1 MNVQRNLGD
10 PDNLSGLQETE
21 IEPHNDAVFDLT
33 DLLRVI
39 RVRQK
44 IILGTALAVVAV
56 TALVLFRLTPLYSA
70 KSLVMLDQ
78 RQNKVEDINA
88 VLSGLPTDPTS
99 IENQVQILRSR
110 NLLSRVIDKQHLMQD
125 PEFGPGKPNLLAGAV
140 YFLNPLHWFPN
151 SVTTK
156 TDAEK
161 LRDERNAMIDHLLGG
176 ETVAAQGRSSAI
188 LITFASEDANKAAAI
203 SNAIADAY
211 VEDQLEAK
219 FEATQ
224 KATVWLADRI
234 QELSVQVQTA
244 EAAVQEYKAENG
256 LTETVNGT
264 SLVNQQMSDL
274 NGQLITQRSDLAEK
288 EARYARVLQLQRTGH
303 AEDVTQAV
311 ESPLITQLRGQETDL
326 LRQEADLTSK
336 YGPRHPKMLD
346 LESQKRN
353 LQAKIAEEV
362 QRVVQTV
369 GNDVAIARARVG
381 SLQASLSKLTGE
393 STVDSK
399 ARVKLTELQA
409 RASSSRQLYEAFLGR
424 FKEAQGQQG
433 IQAPDARIIS
443 RAEVPGAP
451 SFPNKSLSLGI
462 AIPGGFLLG
471 FLFAMLAERLDAGFR
486 TVHQIERLLGVPVLS
501 TLPEILSLEKT
512 EGQAADRV
520 VDKPMSSFA
529 EAVRGLQMGLVLSNV
544 DKRPKVV
551 LVTSSVPSEGKTTV
565 AISLARLAAAGRL
578 KALVIDADLRRP
590 SVAETVRLTTTTNG
604 LVQALTGDVPLEQCL
619 VKDPKS
625 TATILPAY
633 RVAGSPPDI
642 LGSIAMER
650 IIEGL
655 KSHYDL
661 IILDSAPL
669 LPVNDTKVLARLA
682 DAVLFVVRWEK
693 TPRDAV
699 IEAARALADIH
710 APVAGVV
717 LARADAKR
725 YRYYSYGY
733 QDYYA
738 YDKYYSN

>member
-10 PDNLSGLQETE
+10 PDNQSGLQETE
-21 IEPHNDAVFDLT
+21 IEPQNETAFDLT

-39 RVRQK
+39 RVRKK

-56 TALVLFRLTPLYSA
+56 TALALFRLTPLYTA
-70 KSLVMLDQ
+70 KALVMLDQ
-78 RQNKVEDINA
+78 RQNKVEDVNA

-110 NLLSRVIDKQHLMQD
+110 SLLSRVIDKQHLMD
-125 PEFGPGKPNLLAGAV
+125 DSEFGAAKPNLLVGVV
-140 YFLNPLHWFPN
+140 YYLNPLHWFPN
-151 SVTTK
+151 LATTK
-156 TDAEK
+156 TDAEM
-161 LRDERNAMIDHLLGG
+161 LQEQRNAIIDRLLGS

-188 LITFASEDANKAAAI
+188 LISFDSADPNKATAI
-203 SNAIADAY
+203 CNAIADAY

-224 KATVWLADRI
+224 KATQWLADRI

-264 SLVNQQMSDL
+264 SLVDQQMADL
-274 NGQLITQRSDLAEK
+274 NGQLITMRSDLAEK
-288 EARYARVLQLQRTGH
+288 EARYARVLQLQKTGH

-311 ESPLITQLRGQETDL
+311 ESPLIATLRGQETDL

-362 QRVVQTV
+362 GRVVQTV

-381 SLQASLSKLTGE
+381 SLQASLNKLTGA
-393 STVDSK
+393 STVDNK
-399 ARVKLTELQA
+399 ARVKLKELEA
-409 RASSSRQLYEAFLGR
+409 RSSSSRQLYEAFLGR
-424 FKEAQGQQG
+424 FKEAQGQEG
-433 IQAPDARIIS
+433 IQTPDARIIS
-443 RAEVPGAP
+443 RAELPHAP
-451 SFPNKSLSLGI
+451 SFPNKSLSFGV

-471 FLFAMLAERLDAGFR
+471 FLLAMLAERLDAGFR

-501 TLPEILSLEKT
+501 TLPEILGLDKT
-512 EGQAADRV
+512 GGQAADRII
-520 VDKPMSSFA
+520 DKPMSSFA

-544 DKRPKVV
+544 DNRPKVV

-565 AISLARLAAAGRL
+565 AISLARLAAQQRL

-590 SVAETVRLTTTTNG
+590 TVAETLGLKKSENG
-604 LVQALTGDVPLEQCL
+604 LVQLLLGDATLDQCL
-619 VKDPKS
+619 VPDPKS
-625 TATILPAY
+625 TAMILPAY
-633 RVAGSPPDI
+633 KTPGSPPDM

-650 IIEGL
+650 NLEGL
-655 KSHYDL
+655 KSHFDL

-669 LPVNDTKVLARLA
+669 LPVNDTKVIARLA
-682 DAVLFVVRWEK
+682 DTVLFVVRWEK

-699 IEAARALADIH
+699 IEAARALVDIH
-710 APVAGVV
+710 AHVAGVA
-717 LARADAKR
+717 LTRANAER

-733 QDYYA
+733 QNYYA